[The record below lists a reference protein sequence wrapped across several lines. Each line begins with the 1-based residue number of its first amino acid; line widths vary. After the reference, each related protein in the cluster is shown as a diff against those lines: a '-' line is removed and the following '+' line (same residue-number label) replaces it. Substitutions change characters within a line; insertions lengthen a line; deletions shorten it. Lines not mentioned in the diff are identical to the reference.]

1 MLKTI
6 ILAIFAFPSIHPGR
20 MGINILF
27 MNANVD
33 LFHDSTKNSSGIL
46 TSESNEMDL
55 NILIPV
61 VDNNN
66 HKVVDARF
74 LHAFLQV
81 RRDFTS
87 WIKDRISKYDF
98 IENQDFVLIK
108 YDYLGNLLNDRLP
121 ETGESDTQI
130 VAKTD
135 YLLLIDMAKELCMVE
150 NNDKGKIA
158 RRYFIEKEK
167 ELRALKEL
175 EDNRKHCLCIP
186 DFSDPAK
193 AARAWADE
201 YEARMKAEKEARL
214 ALEAKEKSEKEKRMV
229 QAELNTAIDTIKE
242 NEPVIDMFKRSIP
255 REGVLIRESS
265 KYFEQFGYYI
275 GIKNMYPLLQELKYV
290 FRNERGRIEAYQSA
304 RNYGLV
310 TYGSDPGDEY
320 WEAKAMTVMITLK
333 GFVKLEELSRK
344 KRDVFKRYGHFYDN
358 V

>member
-1 MLKTI
+1 MVEIRTSLGRTLIGTLIGEDSRYSMTKKIASRLLKTI

-175 EDNRKHCLCIP
+175 EDNRKHCLRIP

-201 YEARMKAEKEARL
+201 YEAKVKAEKEAML
-214 ALEAKEKSEKEKRMV
+214 ALEAKNKVEEEKKIV

-255 REGVLIRESS
+255 RAGSPFPPRKPLSLSFRSRLPDPLPYLPDSCMPVSGILITPPAS
-265 KYFEQFGYYI
+265 GWD
-275 GIKNMYPLLQELKYV
+275 
-290 FRNERGRIEAYQSA
+290 GRLIFAC
-304 RNYGLV
+304 
-310 TYGSDPGDEY
+310 
-320 WEAKAMTVMITLK
+320 
-333 GFVKLEELSRK
+333 LS
-344 KRDVFKRYGHFYDN
+344 
-358 V
+358 

>member
-1 MLKTI
+1 MC
-6 ILAIFAFPSIHPGR
+6 
-20 MGINILF
+20 NI
-27 MNANVD
+27 V
-33 LFHDSTKNSSGIL
+33 
-46 TSESNEMDL
+46 
-55 NILIPV
+55 
-61 VDNNN
+61 
-66 HKVVDARF
+66 
-74 LHAFLQV
+74 
-81 RRDFTS
+81 
-87 WIKDRISKYDF
+87 
-98 IENQDFVLIK
+98 
-108 YDYLGNLLNDRLP
+108 LNDDLSIRSYFEKVL
-121 ETGESDTQI
+121 ELVESGEDFP
-130 VAKTD
+130 VNLD
-135 YLLLIDMAKELCMVE
+135 DVWPLIYS
-150 NNDKGKIA
+150 DKGKAVRVLTGDNGFIKNIDYKVFTQNGKNPVGGRPTIVYMISVSCMEYLIA
-158 RRYFIEKEK
+158 RKERRVFDVYRSVFHGAVNALNKVGKSVEKNLPHNYIE
-167 ELRALKEL
+167 
-175 EDNRKHCLCIP
+175 
-186 DFSDPAK
+186 
-193 AARAWADE
+193 
-201 YEARMKAEKEARL
+201 
-214 ALEAKEKSEKEKRMV
+214 ALEALLASEKEKQALAEAKKVIEEEKKVV

>member
-1 MLKTI
+1 MTGSHFKVIQCVRYFWLI
-6 ILAIFAFPSIHPGR
+6 RICRGEIRHFLLSLFYI
-20 MGINILF
+20 MCNI
-27 MNANVD
+27 V
-33 LFHDSTKNSSGIL
+33 
-46 TSESNEMDL
+46 
-55 NILIPV
+55 
-61 VDNNN
+61 
-66 HKVVDARF
+66 
-74 LHAFLQV
+74 
-81 RRDFTS
+81 
-87 WIKDRISKYDF
+87 
-98 IENQDFVLIK
+98 
-108 YDYLGNLLNDRLP
+108 LNDDLSIRSYFEKVL
-121 ETGESDTQI
+121 ELVKSGEDFP
-130 VAKTD
+130 VNLD
-135 YLLLIDMAKELCMVE
+135 EVWPLIYS
-150 NNDKGKIA
+150 DKGKAVRVLTGDNGFIKDIDYKVFTQNGKNPTGGRPTIVYMISVSCMEYLIA
-158 RRYFIEKEK
+158 RKERRVFDVYRSVFHGTANALNNTEASVEKNLPHNYIE
-167 ELRALKEL
+167 
-175 EDNRKHCLCIP
+175 
-186 DFSDPAK
+186 
-193 AARAWADE
+193 
-201 YEARMKAEKEARL
+201 
-214 ALEAKEKSEKEKRMV
+214 ALEALLASEKEKQALAEAKKVVEEEKKVV

>member
-1 MLKTI
+1 MC
-6 ILAIFAFPSIHPGR
+6 
-20 MGINILF
+20 NI
-27 MNANVD
+27 V
-33 LFHDSTKNSSGIL
+33 
-46 TSESNEMDL
+46 
-55 NILIPV
+55 
-61 VDNNN
+61 
-66 HKVVDARF
+66 
-74 LHAFLQV
+74 
-81 RRDFTS
+81 
-87 WIKDRISKYDF
+87 
-98 IENQDFVLIK
+98 
-108 YDYLGNLLNDRLP
+108 LNDDLSIRSYFEKVL
-121 ETGESDTQI
+121 ELVESGEDFP
-130 VAKTD
+130 VNLD
-135 YLLLIDMAKELCMVE
+135 DVWPLIYS
-150 NNDKGKIA
+150 DKGKA
-158 RRYFIEKEK
+158 VRVLTGDNGFIKNIDYKVFTQNGKNPVGGRPTIVYMISVSCMEYLSVFHGAVNALNKVEKSVEK
-167 ELRALKEL
+167 NLPHNYIE
-175 EDNRKHCLCIP
+175 
-186 DFSDPAK
+186 
-193 AARAWADE
+193 
-201 YEARMKAEKEARL
+201 
-214 ALEAKEKSEKEKRMV
+214 ALEALLASEKEKQALAEAKKVIEEEKKVV